1 MRQILLTRFRVR
13 QLFDVTVEVAWGI
26 CVVSAL
32 REYRENADE
41 CFTWARTARSDRER
55 EIFLD
60 MARAWLEAATLAS
73 RRARPTKSPMDGVDS
88 HPQ

>member
-1 MRQILLTRFRVR
+1 MILRSKPH
-13 QLFDVTVEVAWGI
+13 GCCI
-26 CVVSAL
+26 VSAL

-41 CFTWARTARSDRER
+41 CFNWARTARSDRER

-73 RRARPTKSPMDGVDS
+73 RRARPTKSPMDAVDS
-88 HPQ
+88 RPQ